1 MIENPSLFMGGIFYF
16 YNVKKLKYFL
26 VFIISF
32 YLLILFI
39 MSSWQKQFIFFP
51 ESLPG
56 EYQFSFANE
65 HEELWFD
72 VDNEVSLNALLFEA
86 EAAKGTI
93 IYFHGNA
100 GSLRMW
106 GNVADNFLKHNFNV
120 LVYDYRGYGKSGGEI
135 DEEKFY
141 SDAVFIFDKLKVGGN
156 EKIILYG
163 RSLGSGIA
171 ANLASLREP
180 DLLILEAPYYSMKD
194 VASRLYPFLPVG
206 LLLKYNF
213 PTYKFIE
220 NVKCPIV
227 IFHGTDDEV
236 IYSGSSEKLK
246 KHLKP
251 GDEVYFIDGAHH
263 NDLEF
268 FKEYKIKLKKVLE
281 EL

>member
-1 MIENPSLFMGGIFYF
+1 
-16 YNVKKLKYFL
+16 
-26 VFIISF
+26 
-32 YLLILFI
+32 
-39 MSSWQKQFIFFP
+39 MSTWQKQFIFFP
-51 ESLPG
+51 ERLPV
-56 EYQFSFANE
+56 EYQYVFPYE
-65 HEELWFD
+65 YKEIWFEVDRD
-72 VDNEVSLNALLFEA
+72 VRLNALLFEA
-86 EAAKGTI
+86 DEARGTI

-106 GNVADNFLKHNFNV
+106 GNVSDNFMKHNFNV

-141 SDAVFIFDKLKVGGN
+141 SDAVFIYDKIKEEKGG
-156 EKIILYG
+156 EIVLYG

-171 ANLASLREP
+171 SNLAAMRNP

-213 PTYKFIE
+213 PTYQFIKDVE
-220 NVKCPIV
+220 CPIV

-263 NDLEF
+263 NDLEYF
-268 FKEYKIKLKKVLE
+268 EEYKIKLSEVLNRF
-281 EL
+281 